1 MPDRQFLAR
10 TPYRALAQIL
20 SQLSASIQHQ
30 LAGPTGRFV
39 PAGEADG

>member
-10 TPYRALAQIL
+10 TRYGALAQIP

-30 LAGPTGRFV
+30 RARTTGRLV
-39 PAGEADG
+39 PAGEVDG